1 MNYTITI
8 YPKQEK
14 IQAKS
19 GEILLDVLAR
29 YGYYLSADCG
39 GKGTCG
45 KCKVRL
51 LKGKVDSVIPDENGD
66 VLSCKARVKGDL
78 EISLSAHLM
87 MEKGSGVDVFQSI
100 KMQGDADGLGV
111 ILDVGTTT
119 LVACLV
125 DLHTGETL
133 GKRSAINPQG
143 VYGADVLSRIQA
155 CQEGKLPLLQSAILQ
170 KSKDMIDDLA
180 QGREIKQLIVAANT
194 TMLHIFL
201 GVNPQTIGAYPFT
214 PVFTAT
220 QNIAGKSLGL
230 PVEKVRLLPSAS
242 GYIGSDITAGTLACL
257 TENAQKTQLFVD
269 VGTNGEVVLSHQGK
283 FYTAST
289 AAGPALEGA
298 CIECGMGGVAGAID
312 KVWTENGKLLFTT
325 IDGVTA
331 QGICGSGLI
340 DCIAVLLQ
348 EGILDESGALEE
360 NAKSALIGR
369 LVDGA
374 FYLTENVYVSQK
386 DIRQFQLAK
395 SAISA
400 GIQTLLKECNVCAD
414 DVETLCIAG
423 SLGYYMNV
431 KNAALTGLIPK
442 SLCEKIKTVG
452 NTALSGARLC
462 LLRDEKQQEIEKI
475 ATKMQNIELSFSKF
489 FQDLYVENML
499 FDIE

>member
-8 YPKQEK
+8 YPKQDK
-14 IQAKS
+14 IQARQ
-19 GEILLDVLAR
+19 GEILLEALAR
-29 YGYYLSADCG
+29 QGYYLSADCG

-51 LKGKVDSVIPDENGD
+51 LRGETDGAVPDENGD
-66 VLSCKARVKGDL
+66 ILSCKARVKEDL
-78 EISLSAHLM
+78 EIFLSSQS
-87 MEKGSGVDVFQSI
+87 GSGVDIFQSI
-100 KMQGDADGLGV
+100 EMQGTADGLGV

-119 LVACLV
+119 LAACLV
-125 DLHTGETL
+125 DLRTGETL
-133 GKRSAINPQG
+133 GKRSALNPQG

-155 CQEGKLPLLQSAILQ
+155 CQEGKLGLLQRVILQ
-170 KSKDMIDDLA
+170 KSKELIEDLA
-180 QGREIKQLIVAANT
+180 QGREIKELIVAANT

-220 QNIAGKSLGL
+220 QKVAGESLGL

-257 TENAQKTQLFVD
+257 TENLNKTQLFVD
-269 VGTNGEVVLSHQGK
+269 VGTNGEAVLSHQGK
-283 FYTAST
+283 LYTAST

-312 KVWTENGKLLFTT
+312 KVWVEHGKLLFTT
-325 IDGVTA
+325 IDGAAA

-340 DCIAVLLQ
+340 DCIAVLLR
-348 EGILDESGALEE
+348 EGILDESGAFEEE
-360 NAKSALIGR
+360 NKSALIGR
-369 LVDGA
+369 LDDDA

-386 DIRQFQLAK
+386 DVRQFQLAK

-400 GIQTLLKECNVCAD
+400 GIQTLLKECNVRAD
-414 DVETLCIAG
+414 EVETLYIAG
-423 SLGYYMNV
+423 SLGYHMDV
-431 KNAALTGLIPK
+431 QNAARTGLIPK
-442 SLCEKIKTVG
+442 PLCGKIKTVG

-462 LLRDEKQQEIEKI
+462 LLSDEKQKEIENI
-475 ATKMQNIELSFSKF
+475 AQKMQNVELSFSKI

-499 FDIE
+499 FDLE